1 MGGCNLIYW
10 AISFDA
16 YSPLQKRTSDLR
28 ILALTRYEQLGSSSR
43 VRFYQYLPYLT
54 AQGMKIVSAPFFDDH
69 YVHNLYS
76 GSRTS
81 IQTVLWA
88 YLKRLSVLARSP
100 SFDLVW
106 VEKELF
112 PWMPAWFEAL
122 FRTLKIPYV
131 VDYDDAIFHRYDRH
145 GSFLVRA
152 LLGRKIDSIMHQANM
167 VIAGNDYLA
176 ERAIKAG
183 AENVQ
188 YLPSV
193 VDVSQ
198 YMMKES
204 VSHSIFRI
212 GWIGAPVTASYLDL
226 IRDAIELLS
235 QESKVHLV
243 LIGAGKIQPFP
254 NVSMEVLPWS
264 EDIERRLSQ
273 KFDVGIMPLV
283 DGPFERG
290 KCGYKLIQYMASS
303 LPVVASPVGVN
314 QQIVEPQVNGYLANS
329 STEWLVAL
337 RELRDSVEK
346 RKMMGQAGRQKAE
359 QMYNLQVTAPR
370 LLNLLS
376 SLTKT

>member
-1 MGGCNLIYW
+1 M
-10 AISFDA
+10 
-16 YSPLQKRTSDLR
+16 Q
-28 ILALTRYEQLGSSSR
+28 ILLLTRYERLGSSSR
-43 VRFYQYLPYLT
+43 VRFYQYMPFLT
-54 AQGMKIVSAPFFDDH
+54 AEGIKIVTAPFFDDH
-69 YVHNLYS
+69 YVRNLYS
-76 GSRTS
+76 GRRTS
-81 IQTVLWA
+81 FKTILGS
-88 YLKRLSVLARSP
+88 YLKRLSVLTRST
-100 SFDLVW
+100 SFDLLW

-122 FRTLKIPYV
+122 FHTLKIPYV
-131 VDYDDAIFHRYDRH
+131 VDYDDAIFHRYDRN
-145 GSFLVRA
+145 GSLLVRA
-152 LLGRKIDSIMHQANM
+152 LLGRKIDRVMRHANL

-183 AENVQ
+183 AKQVE

-198 YMMKES
+198 YMRQEP
-204 VSHSIFRI
+204 VSNPIFRI

-226 IRDAIELLS
+226 IRAAIELLS

-243 LIGAGKIQPFP
+243 LIGAGNIKPFP
-254 NVSMEVLPWS
+254 NVSMEILPWS
-264 EDIERRLSQ
+264 EDIERELSR

-290 KCGYKLIQYMASS
+290 KCGYKLIQYMASN

-329 STEWLVAL
+329 SNDWIVAL
-337 RELRDSVEK
+337 RELRDNIQK

-376 SLTKT
+376 SLTKP

>member
-1 MGGCNLIYW
+1 MQVL
-10 AISFDA
+10 
-16 YSPLQKRTSDLR
+16 L
-28 ILALTRYEQLGSSSR
+28 LTRYERLGSSSR
-43 VRFYQYLPYLT
+43 VRFYQYVPYLT
-54 AQGMKIVSAPFFDDH
+54 AQGMKIVNAPFFDDH

-76 GSRTS
+76 GKRTS
-81 IQTVLWA
+81 IKTVLWA
-88 YLKRLSVLARSP
+88 YLKRLSVLTRST
-100 SFDLVW
+100 SFDLLW

-112 PWMPAWFEAL
+112 PWLPAWFEAL
-122 FRTLKIPYV
+122 FHTLKIPYV
-131 VDYDDAIFHRYDRH
+131 VDYDDAIFHRYDQH
-145 GSFLVRA
+145 SSSLVRT
-152 LLGRKIDSIMHQANM
+152 LLGRKIDRVMRHANL

-176 ERAIKAG
+176 EKAIKSG
-183 AENVQ
+183 AKQVE

-198 YMMKES
+198 YMRQEP
-204 VSHSIFRI
+204 VSNPIFRI

-226 IRDAIELLS
+226 IREAIELLS

-243 LIGAGKIQPFP
+243 LIGAGSIKPFP

-264 EDIERRLSQ
+264 ESIERELSQ

-314 QQIVEPQVNGYLANS
+314 QQIVEPRVNGFLATS
-329 STEWLVAL
+329 SQDWYTAL
-337 RELRDSVEK
+337 RDLRDNIQK

>member
-1 MGGCNLIYW
+1 MQVL
-10 AISFDA
+10 
-16 YSPLQKRTSDLR
+16 L
-28 ILALTRYEQLGSSSR
+28 LTRYERLGSSSR

-54 AQGMKIVSAPFFDDH
+54 AQGMKIVSAPFFDDQ

-76 GSRTS
+76 GSRAS

-88 YLKRLSVLARSP
+88 YLKRLSVLARST
-100 SFDLVW
+100 SFDLLW

-112 PWMPAWFEAL
+112 PWMPAWFEA
-122 FRTLKIPYV
+122 FFHTLKIPYV

-152 LLGRKIDSIMHQANM
+152 LLGRKIDRVMRQANM

-183 AENVQ
+183 AKNVE

-198 YMMKES
+198 YTMKEP
-204 VSHSIFRI
+204 VSDSIFRI

-226 IRDAIELLS
+226 IRDAIELLCR
-235 QESKVHLV
+235 ESRVHLV
-243 LIGAGKIQPFP
+243 LIGAGNIQPFP
-254 NVSMEVLPWS
+254 NVSVEVLPWS
-264 EDIERRLSQ
+264 EDIERGLSQ

-290 KCGYKLIQYMASS
+290 KCGYKLIQYMASG

-329 STEWLVAL
+329 STDWLVAL

>member
-1 MGGCNLIYW
+1 M
-10 AISFDA
+10 
-16 YSPLQKRTSDLR
+16 Q
-28 ILALTRYEQLGSSSR
+28 ILLLTRYERLGSSSR
-43 VRFYQYLPYLT
+43 VRFYQYIPYLT
-54 AQGMKIVSAPFFDDH
+54 AQGIKIANAPFFDDQ
-69 YVHNLYS
+69 YVHNLYL
-76 GSRTS
+76 GRRTS
-81 IQTVLWA
+81 VKTILGS
-88 YLKRLSVLARSP
+88 YLKRLSVLTRST
-100 SFDLVW
+100 SFDLLW

-112 PWMPAWFEAL
+112 PWMPAGFEAL
-122 FRTLKIPYV
+122 FHPLKIPYV
-131 VDYDDAIFHRYDRH
+131 VDYDDASFHRYDKH
-145 GSFLVRA
+145 GSLLVRA
-152 LLGRKIDSIMHQANM
+152 LLGRKIDSVMRQANM

-183 AENVQ
+183 AKNVE

-198 YMMKES
+198 YTMKEP
-204 VSHSIFRI
+204 VSDSIFRI

-226 IRDAIELLS
+226 IRAAIELLS

-243 LIGAGKIQPFP
+243 LIGAGSIQPFS

-264 EDIERRLSQ
+264 EDIERELSQ

-329 STEWLVAL
+329 STDWLVAL
-337 RELRDSVEK
+337 RELRDSVQK